1 MKSKRKHNE
10 NDANQWAEEVMASID
25 NISRA
30 QANPFLFTRIKSR
43 IDQRYG
49 MWEKI
54 ANVVAKPAFAVS
66 SILFFIAINIA
77 VIISGHQKQS
87 EQVAAKSS
95 VDQMLAAEFI
105 NTPSY
110 SLVEFNEEK

>member
-1 MKSKRKHNE
+1 MKSKRRHNE
-10 NDANQWAEEVMASID
+10 YDANQWADEVMASID

-30 QANPFLFTRIKSR
+30 QANPFLYTRIKAR
-43 IDQRYG
+43 IETRYG

-54 ANVVAKPAFAVS
+54 ANVVAKPAFALG

-77 VIISGHQKQS
+77 VIISGQQKQS
-87 EQVAAKSS
+87 NEVAAKSS

-110 SLVEFNEEK
+110 SLVELNEEK